1 MLTIVAEG
9 PWPLHSFQQLLLKRD
24 TEVSASSRRRKLEKS
39 VDEVVQG
46 LLWEGRSRNWRWL
59 QALSSYR

>member
-9 PWPLHSFQQLLLKRD
+9 PWSLHSFQQLLLKRD
-24 TEVSASSRRRKLEKS
+24 TEVSASFRRRKLEKS

-46 LLWEGRSRNWRWL
+46 LLWEGTV
-59 QALSSYR
+59 